1 MIKINVANYIIHDL
15 SQRFPLQSELVPGVD
30 ILEVIINRWSNN
42 QYITPS
48 AYVKLNHPQPQNQLP
63 IM

>member
-15 SQRFPLQSELVPGVD
+15 SQRFPMQSELVPDDD

-48 AYVKLNHPQPQNQLP
+48 AYVKLNHPQPQNQLLL
-63 IM
+63 M

>member
-15 SQRFPLQSELVPGVD
+15 SQRFTLQSELVPDDD

-48 AYVKLNHPQPQNQLP
+48 AYVKLNHPQPQNQLLL
-63 IM
+63 M

>member
-15 SQRFPLQSELVPGVD
+15 SQRFPMQSELVPDDD

-48 AYVKLNHPQPQNQLP
+48 TYVKLNHPQPQNQLLL
-63 IM
+63 M